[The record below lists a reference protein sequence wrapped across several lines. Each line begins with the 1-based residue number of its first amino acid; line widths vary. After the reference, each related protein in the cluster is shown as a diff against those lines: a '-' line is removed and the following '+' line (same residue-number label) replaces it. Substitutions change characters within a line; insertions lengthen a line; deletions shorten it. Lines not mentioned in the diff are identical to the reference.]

1 LSNNI
6 TSLYIKDTFQCV
18 TILPLKLV
26 PLKELKVKVK
36 QDRLVVNPG
45 EVIDLI
51 AQIDYTNN
59 TNASDIITKNWSSTN
74 RVNCD
79 TCIETNSQVFKKSF
93 YSFNILY
100 GNQCFASDT
109 IFIDINPIQEI
120 YIPNT
125 FSIKSNSGN
134 ACWSVFGNF
143 VKSIE
148 TKVFNELGECVFQSN
163 KKDFCWNGTYR
174 NRIVLGNI
182 FYYQISVIYYDDTK
196 KYYAGELFILK

>member
-1 LSNNI
+1 
-6 TSLYIKDTFQCV
+6 
-18 TILPLKLV
+18 
-26 PLKELKVKVK
+26 
-36 QDRLVVNPG
+36 
-45 EVIDLI
+45 LI
-51 AQIDYTNN
+51 VQIDYTNN

>member
-1 LSNNI
+1 MTNNI

-93 YSFNILY
+93 YSYNILY

-125 FSIKSNSGN
+125 LMSLYK
-134 ACWSVFGNF
+134 
-143 VKSIE
+143 
-148 TKVFNELGECVFQSN
+148 KV
-163 KKDFCWNGTYR
+163 
-174 NRIVLGNI
+174 
-182 FYYQISVIYYDDTK
+182 
-196 KYYAGELFILK
+196 